1 MSELAQ
7 SVEAAIREVETS
19 FAPSRVVAEPDG
31 RGGAHVI
38 VERVPLGPPFVQS
51 EIWVGAHLPAQLP
64 YSDVYP
70 VFVSGEL
77 KRVDSEPLK
86 PPITAGH
93 TFLGR
98 SAVQI
103 SRRSNG
109 VDLSAQSAAMKMQKV
124 LHWMR
129 TQR

>member
-1 MSELAQ
+1 MSVLAP
-7 SVEAAIREVETS
+7 SVEAAIRELEAT
-19 FAPSRVVAEPDG
+19 FAPSRVVAEPDAQ
-31 RGGAHVI
+31 GGAHVI
-38 VERVPLGPPFVQS
+38 VGRVPLGPPFVQA
-51 EIWVGAHLPAQLP
+51 ETWVGAHLPAQLP

-77 KRVDSEPLK
+77 TRLDGAPLK

-93 TFLGR
+93 TFLKR
-98 SAVQI
+98 PAVQV

-109 VDLSAQSAAMKMQKV
+109 MDLTTQSAAMKLQKV

-129 TQR
+129 TQV